1 MLNKLGHYIHKR
13 ICKDQKRMAKK
24 RPMSM
29 YGLYIQPKDIQ
40 DILKITLLL
49 ALTIWET
56 II

>member
-40 DILKITLLL
+40 DI
-49 ALTIWET
+49 
-56 II
+56 